1 MKHSRAWNILCAVSA
16 VGAGIVFF
24 WRAIVPPEA
33 APGMVPGGAQ
43 NDLLPAAVGAVLAAG
58 LIWLLLR
65 GLLALWHRR

>member
-1 MKHSRAWNILCAVSA
+1 MI
-16 VGAGIVFF
+16 
-24 WRAIVPPEA
+24 PPEA

-43 NDLLPAAVGAVLAAG
+43 NDLLPAAAGAVLAAG

>member
-24 WRAIVPPEA
+24 WRAMIPPEA

-43 NDLLPAAVGAVLAAG
+43 NDPLPAAAGAALAAG

-65 GLLALWHRR
+65 GLLALCHRR